1 MVVEVIISM
10 SEFRDV
16 VGSTR
21 VRRDGEKWWDNR
33 CISDV
38 ILGTLFADEVM
49 NLLGANCLVS
59 IPLLG

>member
-1 MVVEVIISM
+1 MIISM
-10 SEFRDV
+10 SGLRDV

-49 NLLGANCLVS
+49 NLLGCQIVLSVNPYS
-59 IPLLG
+59 GNI